1 MDKNELLQHLDRLI
15 EQADIVDIGFGV
27 IREHLDKIH
36 ADLSQLETHQPSTLE
51 TPEQE

>member
-1 MDKNELLQHLDRLI
+1 MTKQELLEHLDRLI

-36 ADLSQLETHQPSTLE
+36 ADLDQLEKQQQSTEE

>member
-1 MDKNELLQHLDRLI
+1 MDKAQLLERLDRLI

-36 ADLSQLETHQPSTLE
+36 ADLSLLETRQQSIEE